1 MTDIAI
7 YQASVPDRMRYAEAL
22 SGSSLLPRDY
32 VGKPANVLLAIEYGA
47 ALGIPPMTAIQGVHV
62 IQGRPTASAG
72 LIGALVRKAGHRLR
86 VTGDDRRAEC
96 VIVRADDPDFEFRS
110 VWTIERA
117 QQAKLTGKD
126 TWKAFPAAM
135 LKARAIT
142 ECARDACPEALAG
155 VQYTAE
161 ELGADAAPAAH
172 EAVVE
177 RLDAVP
183 VDDAFYET
191 TGAVS
196 APTADASAEPSAA
209 PAPVP
214 DPGVA
219 AGAGEGPAATPAEP
233 RRDGWWVALQKGLTD
248 RFDRDRAT
256 ALAWVSLQVGREV
269 TSTKELDNREVQ
281 DVVAILQGRRVE
293 VVEVEPPEYDPEAVA

>member
-161 ELGADAAPAAH
+161 ELGADTATAAH
-172 EAVVE
+172 DVVVE
-177 RLDAVP
+177 RLDATPSDDSFYTDPGAEPDRGEAVGSAP
-183 VDDAFYET
+183 DIADAEVVDDK
-191 TGAVS
+191 
-196 APTADASAEPSAA
+196 PKRQKP
-209 PAPVP
+209 
-214 DPGVA
+214 
-219 AGAGEGPAATPAEP
+219 
-233 RRDGWWVALQKGLTD
+233 DGWRIKLYQGLRE
-248 RFDRDRAT
+248 RFPNDRDAGLR
-256 ALAWVSLQVGREV
+256 WVSLQIGRAV
-269 TSTKELDNREVQ
+269 SSSDDLSSSEVQ
-281 DVVAILQGRRVE
+281 DVVAIMRGRRPE
-293 VVEVEPPEYDPEAVA
+293 VVEPPEYDPEAVAS